1 MFSIVMLSESVL
13 NMSML
18 IAIRLRVDVLSVVAP
33 EGKKKSF
40 ARIPLSKF
48 LFI

>member
-1 MFSIVMLSESVL
+1 MLGESVL
-13 NMSML
+13 NMAML
-18 IAIRLRVDVLSVVAP
+18 IAIRLRVDVMIVVAP
-33 EGKKKSF
+33 EVKKKSF